1 MSSGWLILGTI
12 GQLLLAYFLFMVVV
26 FSGAGIANG
35 NNPGKLQ
42 LMLLNLSMYVL
53 PAVCVLSAGM
63 VLYLYKHGG
72 SVLSYWWY
80 ALPLAVA
87 ALYLVYAISLNSRS

>member
-35 NNPGKLQ
+35 NNLGKLQ

-63 VLYLYKHGG
+63 VTCTSMAAASCHIGG
-72 SVLSYWWY
+72 MRCR
-80 ALPLAVA
+80 LPWRRCT
-87 ALYLVYAISLNSRS
+87 SSTRSA